1 MLKSQASSL
10 DFMVQKDK
18 LSGLVR
24 ISSRSYPQR
33 FCFIVL
39 RLRNVV
45 FCFVFHKHHQMILKQ
60 VVCGQYF
67 EKYYPKPKG

>member
-1 MLKSQASSL
+1 MVKSQACSL

-24 ISSRSYPQR
+24 ISSRPYPQR

-45 FCFVFHKHHQMILKQ
+45 FVLFFTNTTR
-60 VVCGQYF
+60 
-67 EKYYPKPKG
+67 